1 MINKV
6 NDKRKFNYAWIIVG
20 ISALMVCIALGF
32 CSSVKSLYIKAITEA
47 CGISRSMFSIND
59 STRYVTTA
67 VVNLFFGTLIARFGA
82 KKLIGAGIISLI
94 ISCLI
99 YSVASNI
106 FVFYIGGAFLG
117 MGLSWTT
124 TTMVGYTV
132 NIWNK
137 ENKGT
142 IMGAILASNGI
153 GAAVAT
159 QILSP
164 IIHSGAFGYRNA
176 YRLTAIILVGV
187 FVIMMLFFKNSP
199 SDKSTQ
205 GEEVPKKKG
214 RGKSWVGIEY
224 STAVKKAY
232 FYGALVCIFFTGMTL
247 QGITGI
253 STPHMYDV
261 GLSEEYVAIVVS
273 CHALALTAF
282 KFLVGVMYDRFGL
295 RATANTC
302 MIGAVVA
309 FLLLANTVDTAIGR
323 TFAFTYGILSSLALP
338 LETIMIPLYAS
349 DLFGEKSFSKILG
362 LFVSVNTAGYALGAP
377 VSNICFDITGSY
389 NLALYIACIII
400 AVVFV
405 WMNMVIKQA
414 DKEKNLVIGK

>member
-1 MINKV
+1 MINNV
-6 NDKRKFNYAWIIVG
+6 NEKRKFNYAWIIVG

-224 STAVKKAY
+224 STAVKKSY

-261 GLSEEYVAIVVS
+261 GLSEQYVAIVVS

-302 MIGAVVA
+302 MIGAVAA

-414 DKEKNLVIGK
+414 DKEKSLVIGK